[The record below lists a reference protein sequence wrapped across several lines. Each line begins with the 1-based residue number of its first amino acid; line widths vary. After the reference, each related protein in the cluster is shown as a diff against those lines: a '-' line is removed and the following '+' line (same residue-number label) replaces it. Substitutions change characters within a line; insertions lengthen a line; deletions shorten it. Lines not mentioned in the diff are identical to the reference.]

1 MKELIDKAKKIV
13 ILTHMAPDGDAM
25 GSALAVYHYVTD
37 RWAVGPLCC
46 KTANAVRPSQSDCKT
61 ANAVGVQSTDRVAD
75 RVQTRE
81 VRVIVPNMFP
91 AFFNWMPGAAQ
102 ILIYEKEPQRCN
114 SVIAEADLFICTDFN
129 DPKRI
134 GPVGEKML
142 ANNAPK
148 ILIDHHLMDRCADRA
163 QTANADRPA
172 SPDGLWAEVHSHPEA
187 SSACEIVYWL
197 ITADDRYAVGPSQ
210 SDCKTA
216 YAVGPQAE
224 PAVGVLSEAIATCI
238 YTGLMTDTGNFS
250 FNSTN
255 AALYDI
261 IASLIRSGVKKDEI
275 YNAVFN
281 QYSTDRVR
289 LTGYA
294 LYRKMRI
301 YPEHHLSL
309 ITLSADE
316 MERYHY
322 QPGDTEGLVNMPLQI
337 ADVYYSVYMREERP
351 KPGTPKPRIRIS
363 FRSQGDRPVNIWA
376 SEVFHGGGHMN
387 ASGGEMFGTLEQAV
401 RLFEETY
408 GKYIRN

>member
-46 KTANAVRPSQSDCKT
+46 KTANAV
-61 ANAVGVQSTDRVAD
+61 GVQSTDRVAD
-75 RVQTRE
+75 RIQTRE

-187 SSACEIVYWL
+187 SSACEIVYRL
-197 ITADDRYAVGPSQ
+197 ITADDRYAVGPSP

-255 AALYDI
+255 AELYDI
-261 IASLIRSGVKKDEI
+261 IASLIRAGVKKDEI